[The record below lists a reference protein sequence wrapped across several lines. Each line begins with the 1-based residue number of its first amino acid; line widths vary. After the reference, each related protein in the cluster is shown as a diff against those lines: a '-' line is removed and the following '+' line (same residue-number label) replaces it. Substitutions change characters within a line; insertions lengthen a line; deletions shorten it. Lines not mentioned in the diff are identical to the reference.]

1 MSVTYDGCCRRVL
14 DLCDSA
20 RTEIADEEVSRA
32 VDLVRAQLSEPL
44 RVAVAGRVKSGKSTL
59 VNALLAHKVAPTA
72 YGECTRA
79 VTWFRFGYPPQA
91 NLLFKHGGTRRLPLE
106 RGQRLPNSLGAD
118 TSDLDRVE
126 VELSSEALREMTV
139 IDTPGLESANDEYS
153 AATRRTLALGSGIR
167 RPNEEDGADMSRRTE
182 EAAGKADALVFVLT
196 GAARQDEIEVL
207 ESFRGHLGGLRAS
220 AVNTIV
226 VLNKADLLGEE
237 GDDPLEAAYRL
248 AEKYAER
255 LGPLAAAVIPT
266 VGVVAETLDAGLL
279 TESHAGLL
287 RQITGLPVAERT
299 RLLDNVD
306 WFVST
311 QVQIPRSERQ
321 ELLDLLGLYGVR
333 RCIEQIEK
341 GRDDMGSLRQ
351 TLSQLT
357 GLEHLR
363 SFLDDLFARRADV
376 LKAANAL
383 ADLEGLAATA
393 ERQDADWLS
402 RAVERVR
409 LDPAMRALATT
420 WAFAQVVAHKTD
432 LPGPLEADLRQVAL
446 GGDPAQMLGLP
457 AESDVETVRAASIR
471 GSDRWRRF
479 ANDGGAPEQQRIADV
494 MCQQYAALWQLAGSA
509 GSSG

>member
-1 MSVTYDGCCRRVL
+1 
-14 DLCDSA
+14 
-20 RTEIADEEVSRA
+20 
-32 VDLVRAQLSEPL
+32 
-44 RVAVAGRVKSGKSTL
+44 
-59 VNALLAHKVAPTA
+59 
-72 YGECTRA
+72 
-79 VTWFRFGYPPQA
+79 
-91 NLLFKHGGTRRLPLE
+91 
-106 RGQRLPNSLGAD
+106 
-118 TSDLDRVE
+118 
-126 VELSSEALREMTV
+126 
-139 IDTPGLESANDEYS
+139 
-153 AATRRTLALGSGIR
+153 
-167 RPNEEDGADMSRRTE
+167 
-182 EAAGKADALVFVLT
+182 
-196 GAARQDEIEVL
+196 
-207 ESFRGHLGGLRAS
+207 
-220 AVNTIV
+220 
-226 VLNKADLLGEE
+226 
-237 GDDPLEAAYRL
+237 
-248 AEKYAER
+248 
-255 LGPLAAAVIPT
+255 
-266 VGVVAETLDAGLL
+266 
-279 TESHAGLL
+279 
-287 RQITGLPVAERT
+287 
-299 RLLDNVD
+299 LDNVD
-306 WFVST
+306 WFAGT
-311 QVQIPRSERQ
+311 EIEIPRSERQ
-321 ELLDLLGLYGVR
+321 ELLGLLGLYGVR
-333 RCIEQIEK
+333 RCVEQIDM
-341 GRDDMGSLRQ
+341 GRDDMRSLRQ
-351 TLSQLT
+351 NLSQLT